1 MSSQELPERQDDLR
15 TSTDERRDGARR
27 KIRAV
32 VRMDLPATR
41 LSGSAENISRSG
53 ILFFTDEPL
62 RVRLEIEQHGETRV
76 VEGRLVRGQRMRDDH
91 FGWAV
96 EFDRD

>member
-1 MSSQELPERQDDLR
+1 MSSQQQPEHAQET

-32 VRMDLPATR
+32 VRMDLPETH
-41 LSGSAENISRSG
+41 LVGSAENISRSG
-53 ILFFTDEPL
+53 ILFFSDVPL

>member
-1 MSSQELPERQDDLR
+1 MSSQELPEHARESTTTDD
-15 TSTDERRDGARR
+15 RRDGARR

-32 VRMDLPATR
+32 VRLDLPATR
-41 LSGSAENISRSG
+41 LVGSAENISRSG

-96 EFDRD
+96 EFDHE